1 MSKNVYQSTSQRYL
15 LLITGAYG
23 LSGGIAGSTRLVIE
37 ALQSVDAHFDIIAFN
52 ERADAASHYT
62 HLHGVNYLTAN
73 NNKLIFVGLVVKML
87 LLTRYQTIFCDHI
100 NIASILAPFA
110 FLGLIRYIVR
120 VHLIEALSPHLDGQ
134 GMIGLRGANKLHAS
148 EFAKHEVLKRFPLL
162 KIEALPLALDQKA
175 SAAIQASPPA
185 IASPIHN
192 LQMLALDNCVYSLG
206 DCVILHVGRMA
217 TSEQYKGQDV
227 LIQAMPQILELHPQA
242 QLVFAG
248 QGDDMER
255 LLVLARSNSPE
266 VQAAIFFAG
275 FVSEELLTQLYQQC
289 YVFAMP
295 SRGEGFG
302 LVYIEAMRWAKPC
315 IASRVDAAQY
325 IVQHEI
331 TGLLVED
338 ATSSESVAHTVI
350 NLLDDPER
358 ARQYGLAGYQ
368 RVLEHYTF
376 EHFRERFLTSLNS

>member
-1 MSKNVYQSTSQRYL
+1 MSKNVYQSTSTHFL
-15 LLITGAYG
+15 LVITGAYN
-23 LSGGIAGSTRLVIE
+23 LQGGIAAANRLVIQS
-37 ALQSVDAHFDIIAFN
+37 LLSDHSVDIYALNEPIGSSLKYQHLPKVSYHSFNLNKIKFAF
-52 ERADAASHYT
+52 A
-62 HLHGVNYLTAN
+62 VW
-73 NNKLIFVGLVVKML
+73 VVIL
-87 LLTRYQTIFCDHI
+87 RRRYKIVFCDHA
-100 NIASILAPFA
+100 NLSSILAP
-110 FLGLIRYIVR
+110 LRLMGLIHYTLRLNGIEVFSSHLDAQGKFGIMNASRLLAISSYTQEQINLSFPELDVQVVDLSLDLEHSQDLALVEAHR
-120 VHLIEALSPHLDGQ
+120 PPLDLTASDGSLQSLRHLI
-134 GMIGLRGANKLHAS
+134 
-148 EFAKHEVLKRFPLL
+148 
-162 KIEALPLALDQKA
+162 
-175 SAAIQASPPA
+175 
-185 IASPIHN
+185 
-192 LQMLALDNCVYSLG
+192 
-206 DCVILHVGRMA
+206 ILHVGRMA